1 MSRSKVGAT
10 QMDKKRTQVVGST
23 YVHDGRGYKNRTYT
37 KGVRVPCATTTP
49 SPTDEVIIIHYFS
62 KDKLLRVIQHKK
74 NKKM

>member
-1 MSRSKVGAT
+1 MVEKLMSRSKVGAT

-49 SPTDEVIIIHYFS
+49 SPTD
-62 KDKLLRVIQHKK
+62 
-74 NKKM
+74 